1 MKMGTIASL
10 QRYDAATCAIQSAM
24 LRHPTTLHY
33 AEQAVASRFGRVIR
47 FILRLLR
54 PVDHSRHPT

>member
-1 MKMGTIASL
+1 MMPRHRPMKMGTIASL

-24 LRHPTTLHY
+24 LRHPTTLRY

-47 FILRLLR
+47 FILR
-54 PVDHSRHPT
+54 